1 MFKLSSPM
9 KLQNRIALLVCTVI
23 ALVLL
28 VVHTVFVTQSTA
40 LTKNG
45 LEEKTRAV
53 ARTLTEMPFISAAIN
68 IPSQQ
73 QELQNYVES
82 VRKKNELLYI
92 VVMDMHAIRHTH
104 PDPEKIGQKFQG
116 GDEMRALQ
124 GEETLS
130 EAMGSLGYS
139 VRVMSPLYHQGQQ
152 VGAVAVGIS
161 TNKIKSIISAN
172 LWFAYL
178 ALIFG
183 ALIGAVGAVY
193 LAKKIKDMMF
203 GLEPSEIASLFEQ
216 RSAILQSIR
225 EGVIAVNEQS
235 EITLINAEAKRLLR
249 LNGSF
254 DALRLDERSKSWTK
268 HLHLQDVLQSGVAQ
282 YDEELEINGQPLLT
296 SSVPVR
302 VNGNITGAVVSF
314 RDKTEVTQ
322 LMERLSGVSDYAEAL
337 RMQTHEFMNKLH
349 VILGM
354 VNIRAFDQLEH
365 YIMGIAEKYH
375 SDVGGLVRRIQD
387 PVIAGFLL
395 GKINRA
401 FDVGITITVTD
412 DSYLPEST
420 KPDQQHMLV
429 TILGNLLEN
438 AIDELQGVEDPTIVV
453 ALDYDQGSVVCV
465 VKDNG
470 KGIDPDLLPYIFERG
485 FSTKGNDR
493 GLGLYLVKQSLAKLE
508 DASIK
513 CRNNT
518 DRGACFIVTLP
529 YVGKEKESRTE

>member
-1 MFKLSSPM
+1 VFKFAYPM
-9 KLQNRIALLVCTVI
+9 KLRTTITLLVCSVI
-23 ALVLL
+23 AVVLL

-40 LTKNG
+40 LSKNG

-53 ARTLTEMPFISAAIN
+53 ARTLTEMPFIAAAIDL
-68 IPSQQ
+68 PSQQ
-73 QELQNYVES
+73 KALQDYIES

-92 VVMDMHAIRHTH
+92 VVMDMNAIRHTH
-104 PDPEKIGQKFQG
+104 PNPGIIGQKFQG

-130 EAMGSLGYS
+130 EAKGSLGSS
-139 VRVMSPLYHQGQQ
+139 VRVISPLYYQGRQ
-152 VGAVAVGIS
+152 VGAIAVGVS
-161 TNKIKSIISAN
+161 TNKVKSIIAAN
-172 LWFAYL
+172 LWFAYM
-178 ALIFG
+178 ALLFG
-183 ALIGAVGAVY
+183 ALIGAIGAYY
-193 LAKKIKDMMF
+193 LARKIKAMMF
-203 GLEPSEIASLFEQ
+203 GLEPSEIASLLEQ

-225 EGVIAVNEQS
+225 EGVIAVNEKS
-235 EITLINAEAKRLLR
+235 EITLINAEAKRLLK

-254 DALRLDERSKSWTK
+254 DELKQDERSKSWPK
-268 HLHLQDVLQSGVAQ
+268 HLHLEDVLQSGVAK
-282 YDEELEINGQPLLT
+282 YDEELELNGRSLLI
-296 SSVPVR
+296 SSVPVL
-302 VNGNITGAVVSF
+302 VNAKITGAVVSF
-314 RDKTEVTQ
+314 RDKTEITQ

-354 VNIRAFDQLEH
+354 VNIRAFDQLQH

-375 SDVGGLVRRIQD
+375 NDVGGLVRRIQD

-438 AIDELQGVEDPTIVV
+438 AIDELQEVEDPTIIV

-485 FSTKGNDR
+485 FSTKGSDR

-529 YVGKEKESRTE
+529 YVGKEKESRAE